1 MAYLLALMFTGVTVV
16 RKGCGGGGDSTP
28 APTSSICLM
37 PSLSTAAL
45 IALSIDRR
53 SRRVTL
59 SWWQN
64 VWISTNLGPKNMA
77 EKKWKDDFSVQ
88 DCTQEQNGS
97 LYFFFHRSAIQKAVS
112 VENDLWD
119 PEILR
124 PWYYLTSHFST
135 LFSVIIAAVVFVT
148 WVEGKY

>member
-112 VENDLWD
+112 VENDL
-119 PEILR
+119 EIQKFCDHGITWR
-124 PWYYLTSHFST
+124 HTSPLYSQLSSLQWCLLH
-135 LFSVIIAAVVFVT
+135 
-148 WVEGKY
+148 E